1 MCARVLLHPPRRCM
15 IALVGEQPL
24 PNLLPIRHYRPQAA
38 VLIYT
43 ARTRVVFERLSQTL
57 GQGALTIRGVEV
69 DPYDIIA
76 IEQAIYAAIQELEE
90 YDLLF
95 NLTGGTKAMALAAY
109 RVAEQRQAEV
119 LYLESERGQSL
130 AYRYNWSNGALHV
143 GQKETLPAYLTLS
156 DMLNVHLGP
165 GMWQEHGTSRQEGGP
180 FEEAIATALRPVVD
194 EVMVGVKAHG
204 QIDIDVAVRL
214 SNQFGIIEAKAGENG
229 RRLDGIKQLSNA
241 GRHFGTYT
249 QQFYVITVEPNATH
263 EALIN
268 ASRVHVVSLPAY
280 QTGESVLSEA
290 DARRLA
296 DEVRGR
302 LQGSVPSR
310 ADKERSG

>member
-15 IALVGEQPL
+15 IALIGQQPL

-76 IEQAIYAAIQELEE
+76 IEQAICAAIQELEE
-90 YDLLF
+90 HELLF

-130 AYRYNWSNGALHV
+130 VYHYYWSNG
-143 GQKETLPAYLTLS
+143 S
-156 DMLNVHLGP
+156 
-165 GMWQEHGTSRQEGGP
+165 
-180 FEEAIATALRPVVD
+180 LRPAPRRVS
-194 EVMVGVKAHG
+194 ACG
-204 QIDIDVAVRL
+204 QPRCFAAL
-214 SNQFGIIEAKAGENG
+214 SMTNG
-229 RRLDGIKQLSNA
+229 WRISAQR
-241 GRHFGTYT
+241 
-249 QQFYVITVEPNATH
+249 
-263 EALIN
+263 
-268 ASRVHVVSLPAY
+268 
-280 QTGESVLSEA
+280 
-290 DARRLA
+290 
-296 DEVRGR
+296 
-302 LQGSVPSR
+302 
-310 ADKERSG
+310 